1 MNFNIC
7 CIQYLS
13 LETSPYST
21 AKSTLRLCTI
31 WQTGRSKRLQIKTM
45 QQLNHHHHHEESV
58 STYGSFTDRS
68 QRQSDGYSQGLPSSS
83 VTISTSINKY
93 GATRPQYGLLV
104 FGVSLLVL
112 SMIAVV
118 ATFHPSIAASNSLSI
133 ITMDSSALSTTASNP
148 LIDILQSSSTII
160 HPQSYY
166 KGKVD
171 EYPSLSID
179 LEHERQV
186 YNGRT
191 TREQT
196 SMTIE
201 WTNGH
206 FHSSSSDI
214 LNKNTNDKNIVALL
228 CGDSDSHLYYMDAKT
243 LSDATSGSDHSHRK
257 LLLRHR
263 IRRRSLTETEWGY
276 YGGKDFD
283 WWGGSGTIR
292 EKTWHSS
299 NNDDTT
305 YENFHDGNNVWYIPS
320 VPQYILDQR
329 KCQAIIYYYLR
340 DDEYVGICKSTIIH
354 I

>member
-1 MNFNIC
+1 MHNG
-7 CIQYLS
+7 
-13 LETSPYST
+13 
-21 AKSTLRLCTI
+21 K
-31 WQTGRSKRLQIKTM
+31 SKRLQKKKM
-45 QQLNHHHHHEESV
+45 LQQPNHHHHEESV
-58 STYGSFTDRS
+58 STYGSFNDRL
-68 QRQSDGYSQGLPSSS
+68 QRQSDGCNEGLSFLS
-83 VTISTSINKY
+83 VTNSTSINKY
-93 GATRPQYGLLV
+93 GTTRPQYRPLV

-118 ATFHPSIAASNSLSI
+118 ATFHPSIAASPFLSI
-133 ITMDSSALSTTASNP
+133 VTMESSALSTTASTSSNP

-191 TREQT
+191 TKEQT
-196 SMTIE
+196 SITIE
-201 WTNGH
+201 WTTGH

-243 LSDATSGSDHSHRK
+243 LSDATSSSDHPHRN

-263 IRRRSLTETEWGY
+263 SRRRSLTETEWGY

-283 WWGGSGTIR
+283 WWGGSGTLR

-354 I
+354 L